1 MGNDYTQPEK
11 NAEGGVLDDDML
23 IQQARE
29 GDVSAYEELVTRYQ
43 DIAFRSAYLV
53 TQDAG
58 AAEDAAQDGFI
69 KAYHA
74 LHRFRQGSPFRPWL
88 LTIVTNEARR
98 RRASSLRQDRLAIH
112 LSSYQ
117 RQSFGPSVESE
128 VLAGELRE
136 QLHHAVEALSRT
148 DQLVLAYRFVLG
160 LSEIEMAAAM
170 NCRQGTVKSRLSR
183 ALGRLRSTLAVREP
197 ELLRMRTTDA

>member
-1 MGNDYTQPEK
+1 MENR
-11 NAEGGVLDDDML
+11 AEDGVLDDDML
-23 IQQARE
+23 IQQASK

-43 DIAFRSAYLV
+43 DIAFRSAYLI

-58 AAEDAAQDGFI
+58 AAEEAAQDGFI
-69 KAYHA
+69 KAYRA

-98 RRASSLRQDRLAIH
+98 RKSSSLRQERLALH
-112 LSSYQ
+112 LSTYQ
-117 RQSFGPSVESE
+117 RPSLGPSVEAE
-128 VLAGELRE
+128 VLATELRE
-136 QLHHAVEALSRT
+136 QLHHAIEALSRT

-160 LSEIEMAAAM
+160 LSESEMAAAM

-183 ALGRLRSTLAVREP
+183 ALARLRSALAVREP